1 MSVDLYMRIMAALS
15 AYDVILSF
23 FFFLGT
29 WMTPRETSWWDAA
42 GNASTCSAHGFFF
55 VFGYISVLAYQAL
68 FSTHMVLIVVY
79 SWKPNKFKRKI
90 ECQMHIVILA
100 AATTIAL
107 VPLFNKTY
115 NPE

>member
-1 MSVDLYMRIMAALS
+1 
-15 AYDVILSF
+15 
-23 FFFLGT
+23 
-29 WMTPRETSWWDAA
+29 
-42 GNASTCSAHGFFF
+42 
-55 VFGYISVLAYQAL
+55 
-68 FSTHMVLIVVY
+68 MVLIVVY